1 MPPKLISVLSLI
13 IANQNLFLV
22 GKPAGLTDY
31 MNPDWIPSVNMG
43 YKAKI
48 KTLGCSSRFQSL
60 NKGIALKTEITE
72 VRLSLE

>member
-1 MPPKLISVLSLI
+1 
-13 IANQNLFLV
+13 
-22 GKPAGLTDY
+22 

-48 KTLGCSSRFQSL
+48 KTLGCSSRFQNL

-72 VRLSLE
+72 VRLSLECCKCIIDVILVFFLCVYEII